1 MLAWCPPGCTVHML
15 GMLLSRHEDRNHHY
29 WLLGCSYLALILQ
42 PAEYLWIP
50 CISYEIITFQTTI
63 SQKEARSNVWQWH
76 LIVSSWAGLS
86 IPTRLPWSFLHLW
99 KCKFGNCSQVHPGEM
114 LVHTVKPGAWVL
126 RCIFQTLACP
136 WPWPCSAKDRPIFF
150 TLAPLLTEGPSG
162 KRKLVWTRNQNI
174 HNHVNTWI
182 HRKYLHPCEHVNTQT
197 IITFRQDG
205 KMSKMH
211 RRRRS
216 RDGLSHLSLFLLFQ
230 QFEGRVG
237 VGEPAGTGHGAAAEP
252 VWEGQLA
259 TMGWPGH
266 PYRQTDAQ
274 VVSFTLKIFGR

>member
-1 MLAWCPPGCTVHML
+1 MSGNGTWLCPLGQDYQYPQGYPGHFCTFESANSATALRCTLVKCWCTLWSQVPGCWGAYSKHLPVP
-15 GMLLSRHEDRNHHY
+15 DRD
-29 WLLGCSYLALILQ
+29 
-42 PAEYLWIP
+42 PAPLKIGP
-50 CISYEIITFQTTI
+50 F
-63 SQKEARSNVWQWH
+63 
-76 LIVSSWAGLS
+76 
-86 IPTRLPWSFLHLW
+86 
-99 KCKFGNCSQVHPGEM
+99 
-114 LVHTVKPGAWVL
+114 
-126 RCIFQTLACP
+126 
-136 WPWPCSAKDRPIFF
+136 FF

-216 RDGLSHLSLFLLFQ
+216 RDGLSHMSLFLLFQ
-230 QFEGRVG
+230 QFDGRVG
-237 VGEPAGTGHGAAAEP
+237 ELADTGHGAAAEP